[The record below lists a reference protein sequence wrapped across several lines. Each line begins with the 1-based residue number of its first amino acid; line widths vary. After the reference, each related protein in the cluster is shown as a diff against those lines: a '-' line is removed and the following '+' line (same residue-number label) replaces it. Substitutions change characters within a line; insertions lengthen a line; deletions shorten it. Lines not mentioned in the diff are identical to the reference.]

1 LLSLGAASR
10 SVTTEAEG
18 GDLGSV
24 GKVEQGSVGQVG
36 DALRW
41 TGPKGLVEF
50 EVERR

>member
-1 LLSLGAASR
+1 LVSLGAVSR

-24 GKVEQGSVGQVG
+24 RKVERGLMGQVR
-36 DALRW
+36 DALRLR
-41 TGPKGLVEF
+41 GPEGSVEF